1 MEEVVER
8 RKWLFTRRKS
18 SKGGS
23 AGVRLRR
30 RPTLSH
36 FLAECEKQRRRDSG
50 PPISGFSSHF
60 TQNVPDKED
69 LMSTSLNDPN
79 FRLQQKYWGKIHRK
93 TPTPSPSPDF
103 GNSDEDNTS
112 SRSEEE
118 EEEEENSIDDDESEN
133 GRENIG
139 KEGEEGEE
147 KELNK
152 NNKSDKINE
161 SIVRNRRGIYLR
173 QRERERP
180 LSDGALLPEQEIL
193 MKISVSDAHRPKRD
207 ERGRRLGGEWD
218 KRFERLGKQL
228 VAKLNERGEN
238 IHDKNEEKEEGKG
251 GGNERYPSLPSC
263 SSNTPTTKKTFSQS
277 TRSRQSSKSRKSH
290 KYRGSNR
297 GSSKRRRKRRE
308 RRFSE
313 PNLGTLE
320 RFEKPTNA
328 PMPLLMP
335 VEKPVGNKKLTFMI
349 SEIMATGA
357 SQQQLEAEVRLC
369 CIIQVKMWPIEN
381 KVPLSTTALI
391 EVLKMT
397 RSWRKRAP
405 DRPES
410 RPTIVMSH
418 NGVSRCGIFIAAN
431 VLIDQ
436 MEMDHEVD
444 VFHAV
449 KLIRLNRPQL
459 IDGPRTR
466 FTGDAK
472 DEYKYL
478 YDLMLHWYM
487 TNPELRSFEPPEA
500 DSLGSDDGSSDE
512 SIGESQSLG
521 TNRRSIRSGNTRSI
535 QRSKSSRASRRT
547 ITTANSLV
555 HGGTEIGGTTTQR
568 NSNETSNEQKKRME
582 PVYLN

>member
-1 MEEVVER
+1 
-8 RKWLFTRRKS
+8 
-18 SKGGS
+18 
-23 AGVRLRR
+23 
-30 RPTLSH
+30 
-36 FLAECEKQRRRDSG
+36 
-50 PPISGFSSHF
+50 
-60 TQNVPDKED
+60 
-69 LMSTSLNDPN
+69 
-79 FRLQQKYWGKIHRK
+79 
-93 TPTPSPSPDF
+93 
-103 GNSDEDNTS
+103 
-112 SRSEEE
+112 
-118 EEEEENSIDDDESEN
+118 
-133 GRENIG
+133 
-139 KEGEEGEE
+139 
-147 KELNK
+147 
-152 NNKSDKINE
+152 
-161 SIVRNRRGIYLR
+161 
-173 QRERERP
+173 
-180 LSDGALLPEQEIL
+180 
-193 MKISVSDAHRPKRD
+193 
-207 ERGRRLGGEWD
+207 
-218 KRFERLGKQL
+218 
-228 VAKLNERGEN
+228 
-238 IHDKNEEKEEGKG
+238 
-251 GGNERYPSLPSC
+251 
-263 SSNTPTTKKTFSQS
+263 
-277 TRSRQSSKSRKSH
+277 
-290 KYRGSNR
+290 
-297 GSSKRRRKRRE
+297 
-308 RRFSE
+308 
-313 PNLGTLE
+313 
-320 RFEKPTNA
+320 
-328 PMPLLMP
+328 
-335 VEKPVGNKKLTFMI
+335 TFMI

-547 ITTANSLV
+547 ITTANSLI

-582 PVYLN
+582 PVNTTSPRHGGELVAEVLKAHDIKEIFTLCGGHISPILVACENFGIKVYDTRHEVNAVFAADCVARLRQNIGVAVVTAGPGVTNSITGLKNAQMAESPLLLIGGAAPTLLRGRGALQDINQQVLIKPLCKFSTRVRAVCDIIPTLRQI